1 MDNINTILCW
11 QETIKAMVKN
21 ECTFNR
27 NKMVVNE
34 YKVLSEQIDNAISF
48 VIINKINDLDIPED
62 KILEVQQI
70 LEHNLPIE
78 ILNRI
83 CEYFKF
89 DETE

>member
-1 MDNINTILCW
+1 
-11 QETIKAMVKN
+11 MVKN

-70 LEHNLPIE
+70 LEHNLRIE

>member
-1 MDNINTILCW
+1 
-11 QETIKAMVKN
+11 
-21 ECTFNR
+21 
-27 NKMVVNE
+27 MVVNE

-70 LEHNLPIE
+70 LEHNLRIE

>member
-1 MDNINTILCW
+1 
-11 QETIKAMVKN
+11 
-21 ECTFNR
+21 
-27 NKMVVNE
+27 MVVNE
-34 YKVLSEQIDNAISF
+34 YKVLIEQIDNAISF

-70 LEHNLPIE
+70 LEHNLRIE

>member
-1 MDNINTILCW
+1 
-11 QETIKAMVKN
+11 
-21 ECTFNR
+21 
-27 NKMVVNE
+27 MVVNE

-48 VIINKINDLDIPED
+48 IIINKINDLDIPED

>member
-1 MDNINTILCW
+1 
-11 QETIKAMVKN
+11 
-21 ECTFNR
+21 
-27 NKMVVNE
+27 MVVNE
-34 YKVLSEQIDNAISF
+34 YKVLTEQIDNAISF

-70 LEHNLPIE
+70 LEHNLSIE